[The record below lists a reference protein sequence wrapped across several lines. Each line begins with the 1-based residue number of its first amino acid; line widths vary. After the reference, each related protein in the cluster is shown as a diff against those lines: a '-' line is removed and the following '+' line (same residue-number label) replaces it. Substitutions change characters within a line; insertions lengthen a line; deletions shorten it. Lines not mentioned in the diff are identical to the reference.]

1 MEVVNTF
8 MTWIFKNRIGQ
19 INNFKEN
26 PIAIQEE
33 ILFELVNEAKR
44 TEFGKKYSFSEMKTY
59 ADFASKVPIHDYEQM
74 KPYIE
79 MTMKGRQNVIWPTDI
94 EWFSK
99 SSGTTSS
106 RSKYIPV
113 SQEALEECHFKGG
126 KDMLSMYVNNYPDS
140 KLFSGKALTIGG
152 SLSSNPLSNES
163 SSKVGDVSAV
173 ITHNLPIWVQMARTP
188 SLETA
193 LMNEWEA
200 KIERMAREVMDENV
214 TSISGV
220 PTWTI
225 VLLQR
230 ILELKG
236 ANNILEVWPNLEVF
250 FHGAVA
256 FGPYRGLFKELIPS
270 ERMRYMETY
279 NASEGFFGIQDQK
292 DSDELLLMLD
302 YGIFYE
308 FIPMEEWDNEHPKV
322 VPLTEVELGKNYA
335 ILITTNAGL
344 WRYKIGDT
352 VKFTNLHPYRIKI
365 SGRTKHFI
373 NAFGEEVIVEN
384 AESAIQVAAEA
395 THATITNFTAAPVY
409 FGDSKSKG
417 AHEWIV
423 EFNKLPDDRERF
435 INLLDEELRKVNSDY
450 DAKRYKDLAL
460 TAPRVHVVNEGVF
473 ESWMRSR
480 GKLGGQNKVPRLS
493 NTREYV
499 DEILQ
504 MIKPAQAS

>member
-1 MEVVNTF
+1 MEVVNSF
-8 MTWIFKNRIGQ
+8 MTWIFKSRIGQ
-19 INNFKEN
+19 IQNFMKY
-26 PIAIQEE
+26 PIESQNQI
-33 ILFELVNEAKR
+33 FDELISAAKR
-44 TEFGKKYSFSEMKTY
+44 TEFGRKYKFSAIRSY
-59 ADFASKVPIHDYEQM
+59 QDFADQVPIHDYEQM

-79 MTMKGRQNVIWPTDI
+79 KTMRGSQNVVWPTDI

-99 SSGTTSS
+99 SSGTTGS

-113 SQEALEECHFKGG
+113 SQESLEECHFKGG
-126 KDMLSMYVNNYPDS
+126 KDMLSLYVNNYPES
-140 KLFSGKALTIGG
+140 KLFTGKGLTIGG
-152 SLSSNPLSNES
+152 SLANNPLNGES
-163 SSKVGDVSAV
+163 DIQVGDISAV
-173 ITHNLPIWVQMARTP
+173 ITHNLPMWVQFARTP
-188 SLETA
+188 SLEIA
-193 LMNEWEA
+193 LMSEWES
-200 KIERMAREVMDENV
+200 KIERTAQEVMDENV

-230 ILELKG
+230 IMELKG
-236 ANNILEVWPNLEVF
+236 ASNILEVWPNLEVF

-256 FGPYRGLFKELIPS
+256 FGPYRSLFREMIPS

-308 FIPMEEWDNEHPKV
+308 FIPMEEWENEKPKV
-322 VPLTEVELGKNYA
+322 FQLSEVEVGKNYA
-335 ILITTNAGL
+335 ILISTNGGL

-352 VKFTNLHPYRIKI
+352 VKFTNTDPYRFKI

-384 AESAIQVAAEA
+384 AEKAVQIAAEA
-395 THATITNFTAAPVY
+395 TDALITNFTAAPVY

-417 AHEWIV
+417 AHEWII
-423 EFNKLPDDRERF
+423 EFKKMPSDWEKFSQILDDKLRE
-435 INLLDEELRKVNSDY
+435 INSDY

-460 TAPRVHVVNEGVF
+460 TAPKIHFVEVGLF
-473 ESWMRSR
+473 EKWLRSK

-493 NTREYV
+493 NTREYLEDV
-499 DEILQ
+499 L
-504 MIKPAQAS
+504 KFL

>member
-8 MTWIFKNRIGQ
+8 LTWIFKNRIGQ
-19 INNFKEN
+19 INNFKLN
-26 PIAIQEE
+26 PLLVQEE
-33 ILFELVNEAKR
+33 ILLELINDAKR
-44 TEFGKKYSFSEMKTY
+44 TEFGKKYRFSDIKTY
-59 ADFASKVPIHDYEQM
+59 QDFANQVPIHDYEQM

-79 MTMKGRQNVIWPTDI
+79 KTMEGNQNVIWPTEI

-113 SQEALEECHFKGG
+113 SQESLEECHFKGG
-126 KDMLSMYVNNYPDS
+126 KDMISLYVNNYPDS
-140 KLFSGKALTIGG
+140 RLFSGKALTIGG
-152 SLSSNPLSNES
+152 SLSANPVSLKSK
-163 SSKVGDVSAV
+163 SKVGDISAV

-188 SLETA
+188 SLEVA
-193 LMNEWEA
+193 LMDEWEA
-200 KIERMAREVMDENV
+200 KIDCMAKEVMNENI

-230 ILELKG
+230 ILDLKQ

-256 FGPYRGLFKELIPS
+256 FGPYRSLFKELIPS
-270 ERMRYMETY
+270 EKMRYLETY

-292 DSDELLLMLD
+292 DSEELLLMLD

-308 FIPMEEWDNEHPKV
+308 FIPMEDWESSQPKV
-322 VPLTEVELGKNYA
+322 IPLAEVELGKNYA
-335 ILITTNAGL
+335 ILISTNAGL

-352 VKFTNLHPYRIKI
+352 VKFTNISPYRIKI

-384 AESAIQVAAEA
+384 AEKAIQEAADA
-395 THATITNFTAAPVY
+395 TGATITNFTAAPVY

-417 AHEWIV
+417 AHEWVV
-423 EFNKLPDDRERF
+423 EFKTLPESESRFVEVLDDT
-435 INLLDEELRKVNSDY
+435 LRKINSDY

-460 TAPRVHVVNEGVF
+460 TMPKVHIVSEGVF

-480 GKLGGQNKVPRLS
+480 GKLGGQHKVPRLS
-493 NTREYV
+493 NTREHI
-499 DEILQ
+499 DEVLKLI
-504 MIKPAQAS
+504 